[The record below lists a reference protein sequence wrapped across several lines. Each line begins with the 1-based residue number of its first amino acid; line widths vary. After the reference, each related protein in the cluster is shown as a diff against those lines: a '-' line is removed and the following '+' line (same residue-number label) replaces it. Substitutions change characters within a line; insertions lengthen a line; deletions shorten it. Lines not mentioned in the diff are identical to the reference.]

1 MRCKTNIV
9 FWKKYKDKEYNID
22 NMLIWYYPH
31 PTYLGFS
38 IPKRKQNF
46 IIDIFIVS
54 SPCEHEKTE
63 SKTLFVY
70 CNSIRAITE
79 MGVKI
84 LM

>member
-1 MRCKTNIV
+1 
-9 FWKKYKDKEYNID
+9 
-22 NMLIWYYPH
+22 MLICVLP
-31 PTYLGFS
+31 PPYLGFS

-54 SPCEHEKTE
+54 SPCEHEKIE